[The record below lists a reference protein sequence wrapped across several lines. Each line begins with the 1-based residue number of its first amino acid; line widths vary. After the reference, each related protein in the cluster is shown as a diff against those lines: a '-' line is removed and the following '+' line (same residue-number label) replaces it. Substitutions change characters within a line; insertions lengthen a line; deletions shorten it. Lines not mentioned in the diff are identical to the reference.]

1 MRYSPAATAQARKI
15 MKKCLAIVAVI
26 GILLAGDGSGSA
38 DQREKQETVESLLTT
53 VVETK
58 DESLRKTAVEK
69 LVKGNNTSIPL
80 VIDALKK
87 AKSNPAK
94 EALVSV
100 LSQKK
105 DERTKTVFFEVL
117 EDTTFSSKAREWAVD
132 GLGELTRVV
141 NRSSVDTLKRLLKL
155 QKSEQVK
162 TKLGALLAGLKPFPI
177 KDNLFAK
184 DPSSAE
190 MQKGLQGWARVH
202 PDIMDVEVRGKSV
215 LGKPVLLVKI
225 TDEKTS
231 DENKSIVLF
240 TSTHCGGEEI
250 GATSLLH
257 LTKWLLGEGEGV
269 KRIRERII
277 VLIMPCVN
285 PDGWDARRRSG
296 RPYHSV
302 RGKTN
307 TAWNVYGINIYDT
320 SFWFGAA
327 AAEENPEGLAIM
339 GVAEEYHPD
348 ASMDIH
354 ATQRGGTMP
363 DSTGFSWGDFNA
375 HSFQPLIVEEM
386 NRAMEKAGCLAERP
400 AMDAGRIKIGSRI
413 PGREHNYYR
422 INDKQTIMS
431 HLYLRYHTL
440 AYNCEAAFDFA
451 VVARARRL
459 LEIGT
464 ETWRNE
470 FYPGYPGRQLGR
482 WGSTSIAAWGDTAKK
497 RRKSRVELWRKM
509 NQIHFSSITNVRS
522 PGLADH
528 KILSICATT
537 TAASEKWIGYGTKA
551 DIMANLAKHNRI
563 KFDYIEDFVRGL
575 PVSIRTPP
583 HYSLGYKS
591 GEVTDAPIQNG
602 MAMRVFIPY
611 AGAEI
616 YDTRIDGHP
625 VERSEVDGYIVQRG
639 PGTIV
644 QFNIPPKKVQGLH
657 LVSLKYKVSR
667 LHRQGFDQDS
677 DWDFTSD

>member
-1 MRYSPAATAQARKI
+1 MKTIVTPIALIAFLLVGIGSVAAAPDT
-15 MKKCLAIVAVI
+15 VAEKV
-26 GILLAGDGSGSA
+26 SA
-38 DQREKQETVESLLTT
+38 LIDTLEREK
-53 VVETK
+53 
-58 DESLRKTAVEK
+58 DAGLRKKAAEA
-69 LVKGNNTSIPL
+69 LVKLDKRSTPL
-80 VIDALKK
+80 VIEALKRT
-87 AKSNPAK
+87 KSPSAR
-94 EALVSV
+94 ESLVDV
-100 LSQKK
+100 LAQKQ
-105 DERTKTVFFEVL
+105 DERAKKVFFEVL
-117 EDTTFSSKAREWAVD
+117 KDDSFSPTAKERAVD
-132 GLGELTRVV
+132 GLEQLTRVV
-141 NRSSVDTLKRLLKL
+141 NRASVDSLKRLFQL
-155 QKSEQVK
+155 QKSDQVK
-162 TKLGALLAGLKPFPI
+162 TRLKALLAGLEPFPI
-177 KDNLFAK
+177 KDNLYAK
-184 DPSSAE
+184 DPSSAQ
-190 MQKGLQGWARVH
+190 MHKGLEAWARRH
-202 PDIMDVEVRGKSV
+202 PGIMDVSVRGKSV
-215 LGKPVLLVKI
+215 LGKPILLVKI

-277 VLIMPCVN
+277 VLVMPCVN

-320 SFWFGAA
+320 SFWFGAK
-327 AAEENPEGLAIM
+327 AAEENPEGLTIL

-537 TAASEKWIGYGTKA
+537 TAASEKWIGFGTKA

-591 GEVTDAPIQNG
+591 GEVTDAPILNG
-602 MAMRVFIPY
+602 LAMRLFIPY

-616 YDTRIDGHP
+616 YDARVDGHK
-625 VERSEVDGYIVQRG
+625 VGRSAVDGYIVQRG

-644 QFNIPPKKVQGLH
+644 QFNIPPKKVSGLH
-657 LVSLKYKVSR
+657 LVSLKYKVAR
-667 LHRQGFDQDS
+667 LHRQGFDQAS
-677 DWDFTSD
+677 DWDLKVN

>member
-1 MRYSPAATAQARKI
+1 
-15 MKKCLAIVAVI
+15 MKKCTAIVAVI
-26 GILLAGDGSGSA
+26 GILLAGDGSASA
-38 DQREKQETVESLLTT
+38 GTRENRETVESLLTT
-53 VVETK
+53 VVEAK
-58 DESLRKTAVEK
+58 DESLRKKAVEE
-69 LVKGNNTSIPL
+69 LVKRDNTSIPS
-80 VIDALKK
+80 VIEALKK
-87 AKSNPAK
+87 SKSDPAK
-94 EALVSV
+94 EALVYV
-100 LSQKK
+100 LSHKK
-105 DERTKTVFFEVL
+105 DERTKKVFFEVL
-117 EDTTFSSKAREWAVD
+117 KDTTFSPKARGWAVY

-141 NRSSVDTLKRLLKL
+141 NRSSVEMLKRLLEL

-162 TKLGALLAGLKPFPI
+162 TKLKALLAGLEPFPV
-177 KDNLFAK
+177 KDNPFAK

-257 LTKWLLGEGEGV
+257 LTKWLLGKGAV
-269 KRIRERII
+269 AKRIRERII

-296 RPYHSV
+296 RPYHSR

-320 SFWFGAA
+320 QYWFGAK
-327 AAEENPEGLAIM
+327 AAEENPEGLAILR
-339 GVAEEYHPD
+339 VAEEYPPD

-354 ATQRGGTMP
+354 STQRGLTMP

-400 AMDAGRIKIGSRI
+400 AMDSGRIKIGSRI
-413 PGREHNYYR
+413 RGREHNYYR

-470 FYPGYPGRQLGR
+470 FYPGYPNRQLGR

-509 NQIHFSSITNVRS
+509 NQIHFSSVTNVRS

-625 VERSEVDGYIVQRG
+625 VERSEVDGYMVQRG

-644 QFNIPPKKVQGLH
+644 QFNIPPEKVEGLH
-657 LVSLKYKVSR
+657 LVSLKYKVPR

-677 DWDFTSD
+677 DWDFKTD

>member
-1 MRYSPAATAQARKI
+1 M
-15 MKKCLAIVAVI
+15 MKTCTAIVTAF
-26 GILLAGDGSGSA
+26 GILLAGERTAGPDNG
-38 DQREKQETVESLLTT
+38 DKPETVKSLLTA
-53 VVETK
+53 VVEAK
-58 DESLRKTAVEK
+58 DERLRKKAVEK
-69 LVKGNNTSIPL
+69 LLKRENTSTPQI
-80 VIDALKK
+80 IAALKN
-87 AKSNPAK
+87 AKTDHAK
-94 EALVSV
+94 ESLVYV
-100 LSQKK
+100 LSRKN
-105 DERTKTVFFEVL
+105 DERTKNVLLEVL
-117 EDTTFSSKAREWAVD
+117 RDATFSPKAKEWAVF
-132 GLGELTRVV
+132 GLAELSRVV
-141 NRSSVDTLKRLLKL
+141 NRSSVEALKRLNEL
-155 QKSEQVK
+155 QKSERVK
-162 TKLGALLAGLKPFPI
+162 TKLKALLAGLEPFPI
-177 KDNLFAK
+177 KDNPFAK
-184 DPSSAE
+184 DPSSAQ
-190 MQKGLQGWARVH
+190 MHKGLQGWARVH
-202 PDIMDVEVRGKSV
+202 PEIMDVEVRGKSV
-215 LGKPVLLVKI
+215 LGKPILLVKI
-225 TDEKTS
+225 TDENIS
-231 DENKSIVLF
+231 DDNKSIVLF

-307 TAWNVYGINIYDT
+307 TAWNVFGINIYD
-320 SFWFGAA
+320 SKFWFGAA
-327 AAEENPEGLAIM
+327 AAEENPEGLAIL
-339 GVAEEYHPD
+339 GVAEEFHPD

-354 ATQRGGTMP
+354 ATQRGATMP

-470 FYPGYPGRQLGR
+470 FFPGYPSRQVGR
-482 WGSTSIAAWGDTAKK
+482 WGSMSISAWGDTAKK

-522 PGLADH
+522 PGLEDH

-591 GEVTDAPIQNG
+591 GEVTDAPILNG
-602 MAMRVFIPY
+602 LAMRLFIPY

-616 YDTRIDGHP
+616 YDARVDGHK
-625 VERSEVDGYIVQRG
+625 VGRSAVDGYIVQRG

-644 QFNIPPKKVQGLH
+644 QFNIPPKKVSGLH
-657 LVSLKYKVSR
+657 LVSLKYKVAR
-667 LHRQGFDQDS
+667 LHRQGFDQAS
-677 DWDFTSD
+677 DWDLKVN

>member
-190 MQKGLQGWARVH
+190 MQKGLQRWARVH